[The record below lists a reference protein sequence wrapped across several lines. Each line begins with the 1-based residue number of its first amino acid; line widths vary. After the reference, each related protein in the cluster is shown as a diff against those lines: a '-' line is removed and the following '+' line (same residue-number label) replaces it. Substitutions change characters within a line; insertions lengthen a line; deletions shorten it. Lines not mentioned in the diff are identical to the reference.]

1 MTGNSRTRKIRPLSG
16 NDRISRNRLV
26 ILMGLATLALL
37 FSPDS
42 VHAEIDALIAADC
55 EQHSVPIP
63 AAADDATFL
72 RRVYLDA
79 VGRIPTVAESRE
91 FLASTDPEKRGQLID
106 SLLNSEGY
114 AKHWFHFWADLL
126 RVSTAAEITRS
137 GIVGSAY
144 CEWIL
149 QALRENR
156 PYDQMVRDLVGRQG
170 NIWEP
175 ENAGAVGFY
184 LRDFA
189 MPLEH
194 FGVLMQIF
202 TGTRMECA
210 QCHDHPFDRWTQM
223 DFHKMAAFTYGV
235 RASKYPAIYEQ
246 IKGPDRAAINK
257 ITIPMRFASVLP
269 RPYPI
274 KLPHDYAYDDAKP
287 HDTVAAETVFGRK
300 VQAQGPLGSG
310 AESTLFARWLTDPDH
325 PRFTRVIVNRL
336 WDQLFGAPLVP
347 PPLDD
352 LRDDTAAW
360 NPALEAE
367 LMQRMI
373 GSDFNLRSFLATV
386 MKSSA
391 YQRVA
396 SSHDYLPGE
405 RQTFEGP
412 YLRRMSAEQVWDSY
426 ATLITVSADRPYYQ
440 RRSYRERYL
449 NDLRVR
455 AEKVCNKSPESVRA
469 WLHSAEGRAFVARTG
484 KAPSKVA
491 DSLAEQHQAQF
502 RALDDFKDSSVG
514 SKQQFSQWKA
524 LHSQL
529 YRASELETPAPPGH
543 FLRTFGQSDRT
554 QANNSSRNS
563 SVPQALALFNSEM
576 TAAVLN
582 PFSTILRLSSSAG
595 DRRSQAETLFLG
607 ILTRPPSAAELAIA
621 EQETP
626 DDLAAAL
633 LATTEFLFI
642 P

>member
-1 MTGNSRTRKIRPLSG
+1 MAHSSERNSHTK
-16 NDRISRNRLV
+16 DRMHRLIISV
-26 ILMGLATLALL
+26 VLATLIQ
-37 FSPDS
+37 FSNLG
-42 VHAEIDALIAADC
+42 VVRAEIDTLITADC
-55 EQHSVPIP
+55 EQHGLQIP
-63 AAADDATFL
+63 ALADDPIFL

-79 VGRIPTVAESRE
+79 IGRIPTVAESRE
-91 FLASTDPEKRGQLID
+91 FLASTDPEKRSQLID

-126 RVSTAAEITRS
+126 RVSTAAEVTRS

-149 QALRENR
+149 QALRDNR

-170 NIWEP
+170 NIWEA
-175 ENAGAVGFY
+175 ENAGAAGFY
-184 LRDFA
+184 LRDFG
-189 MPLEH
+189 MPLEN
-194 FGVLMQIF
+194 FGILMQIF
-202 TGTRMECA
+202 SGTRIECA

-269 RPYPI
+269 RAYPI

-287 HDTVAAETVFGRK
+287 LDTVTAETVFSAK

-310 AESTLFARWLTDPDH
+310 AESAAFAHWLTAPDH

-336 WDQLFGAPLVP
+336 WKQLFGAELVP

-360 NPALEAE
+360 NPTLEAE
-367 LMQRMI
+367 LMQSMI
-373 GSDFNLRSFLATV
+373 DSDYNLRSFLAMV
-386 MKSSA
+386 MKTTA
-391 YQRVA
+391 YQRAA
-396 SSHDYLPGE
+396 SSLDYTPGE
-405 RQTFEGP
+405 RQTFESP
-412 YLRRMSAEQVWDSY
+412 YIRRMSAEQVWDSY
-426 ATLITVSADRPYYQ
+426 ATLITASPERPYYQ
-440 RRSYRERYL
+440 RHSYRERYL

-455 AEKVCNKSPESVRA
+455 ADKVCNKNPESVRA
-469 WLHSAEGRAFVARTG
+469 WLHTAQGKAFAAQRG

-491 DSLAEQHQAQF
+491 DSLAEQHREQF
-502 RALDDFKDSSVG
+502 QSLDSFKDSSVG
-514 SKQQFSQWKA
+514 SVQQFSQWKA

-554 QANNSSRNS
+554 QANNSSRDS

-576 TAAVLN
+576 TGAVLN
-582 PFSTILRLSSSAG
+582 PFSTVLRLSSSAG
-595 DRRSQAETLFLG
+595 DRRSQTETLFLG
-607 ILTRPPSAAELAIA
+607 ILSRPPSAAELAIA

-626 DDLAAAL
+626 EDIAAAL
-633 LATTEFLFI
+633 LTTAEFLFI